1 MANVKISELPATT
14 TLTDSDLVAVVNN
27 GTTKQVTAV
36 NLKTYVAP
44 ALTEN
49 GSPVTSGEISQNI
62 SILGLSLILA

>member
-1 MANVKISELPATT
+1 MANVKISELEVTT
-14 TLTDSDLVAVVNN
+14 TLAGTDLVPVVNN
-27 GTTKQVTAV
+27 GTTKQITAE

-49 GSPVTSGEISQNI
+49 GSPVSSGEISQSI

>member
-14 TLTDSDLVAVVNN
+14 TLTDTDLVAVVNN

>member
-1 MANVKISELPATT
+1 MANVKISELPVTT
-14 TLTDSDLVAVVNN
+14 TLTDTDLVAVVNN
-27 GTTKQVTAV
+27 GTTKQVTAA